1 MDCAIIDCGVSYE
14 SIRHSTRPH
23 IRGRSWT
30 APSPAFLSRLSLP
43 RLALEETRSL
53 TAFSSPAEFL
63 RHPLM
68 AFEGQGAQPST
79 PDDLF
84 KDVKFYVVGD
94 VDKKVVELLKNN
106 KGKEASCFSLASHV
120 ISEDGEHA
128 EVSEARE
135 VFDLPVVKPSWV
147 MLSLRCGVLLPV
159 TGFSP
164 DTGQP
169 FLGVTAC
176 LSQIPQEDRAPLWA
190 LLTFYGG
197 ACQLLLDKRCTH
209 LVIPEPKGEKY
220 TCALKHSRIRVVTP
234 DWVVDC
240 VSSKSRKEETEY
252 HPRLVLLPREE
263 ELPLEQPETAND
275 SDHEGDD
282 PNVDDEEKDDEHEEE
297 EEEEKGRSVNFE
309 DSGSAQSKD
318 DSPMSTTDSPSRK
331 FVEERRTEQ
340 QAVGDLHRVHIPQ
353 RPTNERP
360 VVRALSSK
368 CTPMIER
375 PPFMPPA
382 MLKSSPVLSGPSK
395 SLMIPQPPP
404 GICIPL
410 PGPRAAPSL
419 GTLHTI
425 RPSMDA
431 RMRQSLSALPS
442 PSNGR
447 LQLDVMTLPSGEVW
461 VQTVQGRPA
470 RPLAANSA
478 MPTSQDGRL
487 QQGFAMSR
495 QMHVSELTA
504 QGLGGMVTRP
514 LGFQGAVGGSGPR
527 PEHTP
532 MSMGGNRP
540 GPGLEFT
547 GISPM
552 VRTLRNIT
560 NSAEALQVSRASNV
574 AHVLQS
580 MSVPTRTLET
590 HRPGEPRPPH
600 EGAYIQVKPAT
611 SQPSSAVEYC
621 TEAPSDCCLLGCV
634 FAIAEYQEQMLDK
647 QLLNSWKKAII
658 QNGGLVEA
666 AHSPRCTHLLCE
678 SQTGPVFAQ
687 ALKEGKRC
695 VTAHWLNDTLK
706 SRRVIPPNRALHLP
720 MALQHSAKPCASHII
735 SVTGFVDQDREE
747 LKLMIALTGGRYTG
761 YLSRSNTLLVC
772 KDPSGMKFEKARE
785 WRVPCVNITWLC
797 DVLAGNLEAL
807 RQPQHVR
814 YTTFSLADPFAPDR
828 QLVANLLVSWKVP
841 IRISKEALLASRNI
855 PKRKLSDGIQSSVKK
870 PRLEEGSLS
879 QRRGPGDATHRVIF
893 TGFELF
899 QVHEYMKKLYFLGGE
914 VAESVHKCTHL
925 VANKVTR
932 TVKFLTAISV
942 VKNIVMPNWLED
954 SAKQQRFLD
963 EGAYLLR
970 DAEAEVLFSFSLE
983 ESMNRARV
991 KPLFQGLFFYL
1002 TPGMCPSLATMR
1014 SIIECAGGRVLT
1026 KQPGLQRLAEHR
1038 NNKNLPDIIIISCEN
1053 DLHLCREYLVRGIEV
1068 HNAEFVLTGAL
1079 TQTLDYESYRF
1090 T

>member
-1 MDCAIIDCGVSYE
+1 MDYAI
-14 SIRHSTRPH
+14 HTH
-23 IRGRSWT
+23 IRKNTELDR
-30 APSPAFLSRLSLP
+30 FLFARN
-43 RLALEETRSL
+43 
-53 TAFSSPAEFL
+53 
-63 RHPLM
+63 PLM
-68 AFEGQGAQPST
+68 ASEGQGAQPPT

-135 VFDLPVVKPSWV
+135 VFDLPVVKIY
-147 MLSLRCGVLLPV
+147 LLPKPHSSYACQCAWLPPCACACARACACV
-159 TGFSP
+159 CA
-164 DTGQP
+164 
-169 FLGVTAC
+169 TAC
-176 LSQIPQEDRAPLWA
+176 VPVYPRDNATTVTHCCLQIPQEDRAPLWA

-263 ELPLEQPETAND
+263 ELLLEQPRTAND

-282 PNVDDEEKDDEHEEE
+282 PNVDDEEKEDEHEEE
-297 EEEEKGRSVNFE
+297 KEEEEDKGCSVNFE
-309 DSGSAQSKD
+309 DSGSARSKD

-360 VVRALSSK
+360 VRALSSK

-382 MLKSSPVLSGPSK
+382 MLKSSPVLSGSSK

-590 HRPGEPRPPH
+590 HRPGEPRPLH

-666 AHSPRCTHLLCE
+666 SHSPRCTHLLCE

-735 SVTGFVDQDREE
+735 SVTGFVDQDRED

-772 KDPSGMKFEKARE
+772 KDPSGMKFDKARE

-870 PRLEEGSLS
+870 PRLEEGLLS
-879 QRRGPGDATHRVIF
+879 QRRGPCDATHRVIF

-899 QVHEYMKKLYFLGGE
+899 QVHEYMKKLYVLGGE

-1038 NNKNLPDIIIISCEN
+1038 NNKNLPEIIIISCEN

-1079 TQTLDYESYRF
+1079 TQTLDYESYPLQ
-1090 T
+1090 

>member
-1 MDCAIIDCGVSYE
+1 
-14 SIRHSTRPH
+14 
-23 IRGRSWT
+23 
-30 APSPAFLSRLSLP
+30 
-43 RLALEETRSL
+43 
-53 TAFSSPAEFL
+53 
-63 RHPLM
+63 M

-176 LSQIPQEDRAPLWA
+176 LSQHFHEDRAPLWA

-252 HPRLVLLPREE
+252 HPRLVLLPK
-263 ELPLEQPETAND
+263 
-275 SDHEGDD
+275 
-282 PNVDDEEKDDEHEEE
+282 KDDEHEEE

-574 AHVLQS
+574 AHEFTERLEDSLFSPTKLQTCQTSVIHRLRMYLQHRLCWVCACKRQVLQS

-621 TEAPSDCCLLGCV
+621 TEGATFLPAWLAKQMLMLIYIVQNLPDRCHIYTNFPINLGRTAVHPKKYSSLPSLLPGWISYESGPVTPSDCCLLGCV

-772 KDPSGMKFEKARE
+772 KE
-785 WRVPCVNITWLC
+785 
-797 DVLAGNLEAL
+797 
-807 RQPQHVR
+807 
-814 YTTFSLADPFAPDR
+814 
-828 QLVANLLVSWKVP
+828 
-841 IRISKEALLASRNI
+841 
-855 PKRKLSDGIQSSVKK
+855 
-870 PRLEEGSLS
+870 
-879 QRRGPGDATHRVIF
+879 
-893 TGFELF
+893 
-899 QVHEYMKKLYFLGGE
+899 
-914 VAESVHKCTHL
+914 
-925 VANKVTR
+925 
-932 TVKFLTAISV
+932 
-942 VKNIVMPNWLED
+942 
-954 SAKQQRFLD
+954 
-963 EGAYLLR
+963 
-970 DAEAEVLFSFSLE
+970 
-983 ESMNRARV
+983 
-991 KPLFQGLFFYL
+991 
-1002 TPGMCPSLATMR
+1002 
-1014 SIIECAGGRVLT
+1014 
-1026 KQPGLQRLAEHR
+1026 
-1038 NNKNLPDIIIISCEN
+1038 
-1053 DLHLCREYLVRGIEV
+1053 
-1068 HNAEFVLTGAL
+1068 
-1079 TQTLDYESYRF
+1079 
-1090 T
+1090 